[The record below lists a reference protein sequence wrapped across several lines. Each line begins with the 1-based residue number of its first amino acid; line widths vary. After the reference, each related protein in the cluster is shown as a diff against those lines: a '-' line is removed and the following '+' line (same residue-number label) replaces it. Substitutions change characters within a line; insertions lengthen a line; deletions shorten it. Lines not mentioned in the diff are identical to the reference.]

1 MVVNASVQVRNRIF
15 KWLMEDAWQ
24 ERFTDNLFVQL
35 CDRLLEAGIPVER
48 GTMHFRLQHPQW
60 LGARV
65 LWKPGMKEA
74 VINRFDHGIDSAPQY
89 LMSPANEIFNGVEEV
104 IMKLVPG
111 DDHAYEVYQTL
122 TAEGFTEYLAWPLK
136 HTLGKR
142 HMVSFAT
149 KNPGG
154 FDKRDVRY
162 LKKLVAP
169 LAMLSEVRT
178 KNVLARTLLQTYVGP
193 RAAEQILAGSITRG
207 SGATIEAAIMVCDLR
222 DFSTLSNL
230 WPRDDV
236 IEMLNAYFDVL
247 CRPVEQHGG
256 EILKFMGD
264 GMLAIFPLTSPDAR
278 KNLIAA
284 VRESARGM
292 ALLNRG
298 NQAAGRPVLRYGV
311 GVHLGDVMYG
321 NIGSEHRLDFTVIGP
336 AVNLA
341 ARLESLTKKTSHP
354 VLISAEFV
362 NSIDGSDGSFR
373 SIGKHELRGQDQP
386 LEVFALSGTEDPQT

>member
-1 MVVNASVQVRNRIF
+1 MKSSSTRERNRIL
-15 KWLMEDAWQ
+15 KWLMEESWQ

-35 CDRLLEAGIPVER
+35 CDRLLAAGIPVER

-60 LGARV
+60 LGARI
-65 LWKPGMKEA
+65 LWRPGMKEA

-89 LMSPANEIFNGVEEV
+89 LMSPANEIFNGVDEV
-104 IMKLVPG
+104 RKTLSPG
-111 DDHAYEVYQTL
+111 ETYAYEVYETL
-122 TAEGFTEYLAWPLK
+122 GSEGYTYYIAWALK
-136 HTLGKR
+136 HTMDKR

-149 KNPGG
+149 KEPGG
-154 FDKRDVRY
+154 FSARDVRY
-162 LKKLVAP
+162 LRKLVAP
-169 LAMLSEVRT
+169 LSVLSEIRI
-178 KNVLARTLLQTYVGP
+178 KNVLSRTLLQTYVGP

-264 GMLAIFPLTSPDAR
+264 GMLAIFPLSNPEASQ
-278 KNLIAA
+278 NLVKAIT
-284 VRESARGM
+284 ESASGM
-292 ALLNRG
+292 AALNEA
-298 NQAAGRPVLRYGV
+298 NKKAGRPILRYGV
-311 GVHLGDVMYG
+311 GVHVGDVMYG

-341 ARLESLTKKTSHP
+341 ARLESLTKKTGHA
-354 VLISAEFV
+354 VLISREFV
-362 NSIDGSDGSFR
+362 TAFGDHKLFN
-373 SIGKHELRGQDQP
+373 SIGKHVIRGEEDEV
-386 LEVFALSGTEDPQT
+386 EVFAINDIAPPA